1 MFDLHSVSEFSRA
14 HCISIC
20 AFLVPA
26 ILVATSAT
34 MIFTALRRPQAQVW
48 QAAGIASIFAVGM
61 ILHVFTWFVVGVVM
75 APTYILLWLGSSC
88 LFTNFGAILLHKRL
102 MQVEL
107 RWSFFQLVTKQ
118 NLVTR
123 ND

>member
-14 HCISIC
+14 HCLSIC

-26 ILVATSAT
+26 ILVATSVT
-34 MIFTALRRPQAQVW
+34 MIFTALRRPQAEVW

-88 LFTNFGAILLHKRL
+88 LFTNFGAILLHRRL
-102 MQVEL
+102 TQVEL
-107 RWSFFQLVTKQ
+107 RRSLFQLVTKQ

>member
-14 HCISIC
+14 HCLSIC

-26 ILVATSAT
+26 ILVTTLAT
-34 MIFTALRRPQAQVW
+34 MIFTALRRPQAWVW
-48 QAAGIASIFAVGM
+48 QAAGVGSIFAIVM

-88 LFTNFGAILLHKRL
+88 LFTNFGAILLHRRL

-107 RWSFFQLVTKQ
+107 RRSLFQLVTKQ

>member
-14 HCISIC
+14 HCLSIC

-26 ILVATSAT
+26 ILVTTSVT
-34 MIFTALRRPQAQVW
+34 MICTALRRPQAEVW

-88 LFTNFGAILLHKRL
+88 LFTNFGAILLHRRL

-107 RWSFFQLVTKQ
+107 RRSLFQLVTKQ

>member
-1 MFDLHSVSEFSRA
+1 
-14 HCISIC
+14 
-20 AFLVPA
+20 
-26 ILVATSAT
+26 
-34 MIFTALRRPQAQVW
+34 MIFTALRLPQAWVW
-48 QAAGIASIFAVGM
+48 QAAGVGSIFAIVM

-88 LFTNFGAILLHKRL
+88 LFTNFGAIFLHKRL

-107 RWSFFQLVTKQ
+107 RRSLFQLVTKQ

>member
-14 HCISIC
+14 HCLSIC

-61 ILHVFTWFVVGVVM
+61 ILHVFTWFVVGVVR

-107 RWSFFQLVTKQ
+107 RRSLFQLVTKQ

>member
-14 HCISIC
+14 HCLSIC

-26 ILVATSAT
+26 ILVTTLAT
-34 MIFTALRRPQAQVW
+34 MIFTALRRPQAWVW
-48 QAAGIASIFAVGM
+48 QAAGVGSIFAIVM

-107 RWSFFQLVTKQ
+107 RRSLFQLVTKQ

>member
-14 HCISIC
+14 HCVSIC

-34 MIFTALRRPQAQVW
+34 MIFTALRRPQAWVW
-48 QAAGIASIFAVGM
+48 QAAGVGSIFAILM

-88 LFTNFGAILLHKRL
+88 LITNVGFILLHRRW

-107 RWSFFQLVTKQ
+107 RRSLF
-118 NLVTR
+118 
-123 ND
+123 

>member
-26 ILVATSAT
+26 ILVATSVT

-88 LFTNFGAILLHKRL
+88 LLTNIGAILLHRRW
-102 MQVEL
+102 MQVQQIPPT
-107 RWSFFQLVTKQ
+107 SP
-118 NLVTR
+118 
-123 ND
+123 

>member
-26 ILVATSAT
+26 ILVTTLAT
-34 MIFTALRRPQAQVW
+34 MIFTALRRPQAWVW
-48 QAAGIASIFAVGM
+48 QAAGVGSIFAIVM

-88 LFTNFGAILLHKRL
+88 LFTNFGAILLHRRW
-102 MQVEL
+102 MQVEQIPPT
-107 RWSFFQLVTKQ
+107 SP
-118 NLVTR
+118 
-123 ND
+123 

>member
-26 ILVATSAT
+26 ILVATSVT

-88 LFTNFGAILLHKRL
+88 LFTNFGAILLHRRL
-102 MQVEL
+102 TQVEL
-107 RWSFFQLVTKQ
+107 RRSLFQLVTKQ

>member
-14 HCISIC
+14 HCLSIC

-26 ILVATSAT
+26 ILVTTSAT
-34 MIFTALRRPQAQVW
+34 MIFTALRRPQAWVW
-48 QAAGIASIFAVGM
+48 QAAGVASIFAIVM

-88 LFTNFGAILLHKRL
+88 LFTNFGAILLHRRL
-102 MQVEL
+102 TQVEL
-107 RWSFFQLVTKQ
+107 RRSLFQLVTKQ